1 MRSDCLPA
9 CDGRERRAPGRS
21 AQERVGSA
29 RPRLAGSGVAAA
41 REQGYPWAQVR
52 QSIADVIALLPKLA
66 TGVDVNVRFHD
77 VHAFEYTDDVA
88 IFPLLDIDLV
98 HGWLVEPRV
107 RPWAAN
113 CLAAGWLVGDKRL
126 RRPPNHALLRR
137 RASRGWC
144 RSVRRAG
151 PPALLAAARRGRGL
165 TRAAGRTRPRPRWR
179 GARTTR

>member
-144 RSVRRAG
+144 RSVRRGGGWPGMRRCGRPAAG
-151 PPALLAAARRGRGL
+151 PALRPCWPRRAAAV
-165 TRAAGRTRPRPRWR
+165 A
-179 GARTTR
+179 